1 MDIGR
6 RAKEVIQGRKKKQ
19 KNSSQFIEQQSLKR
33 A

>member
-6 RAKEVIQGRKKKQ
+6 RAKEVIQDRKKKQ
-19 KNSSQFIEQQSLKR
+19 KNSAQFIEQQSLKR